1 MKNKREYSLT
11 AKERKAR
18 RRAKDKET
26 TGKPLSKAHSRA
38 DQEESMRLSQVR
50 GKRSALI
57 LTSTVAFAVVLILIA
72 MVVPVVLYLVNPY
85 RNYNGVIARFNLSNG
100 MTLEYVIDEDKYD
113 TAATNFIFLAKNKY
127 FNNTVFFDAQNG
139 WLRFG
144 GYEGQPSISV
154 GNSSSHESTKHHSRN
169 EKFCSDFSALPNAS
183 FTSVTNK
190 FGYKLRADNS
200 GTNSALLNQIGVLTY
215 LYSDTTTEFQFAYK
229 EQASNEIRNIS
240 SSGGS
245 TTQILEPTM
254 VGHALN
260 EETIQNLV
268 AISALATTQTKV
280 SYGNAWL
287 PPTPDIYIRTVKV
300 YNLNS
305 SKWKK
310 FNFISYMN
318 GNDSDGRTRLSGWT
332 GLA

>member
-18 RRAKDKET
+18 RRAKEKE
-26 TGKPLSKAHSRA
+26 TGKPISKTPGRA
-38 DQEESMRLSQVR
+38 DQEESMRLSQAR

-57 LTSTVAFAVVLILIA
+57 LSSTVAFAVVLILIA
-72 MVVPVVLYLVNPY
+72 MIVPVVLYLVNPY

-169 EKFCSDFSALPNAS
+169 EKFCSDFSALPSKS

-245 TTQILEPTM
+245 TTQVLEPTM

-260 EETIQNLV
+260 EETIQNLI
-268 AISALATTQTKV
+268 AISALAATQTKV

-310 FNFISYMN
+310 FDFISYMN
-318 GNDSDGRTRLSGWT
+318 GTDSDGRTRLSGWT